1 MEVPM
6 RWHSLRALRRNGLA
20 LAVLL
25 SLACRSAA
33 YADTQAPPASEAP
46 AARPATPPAAAP
58 ADAAPT
64 APAKAFSVKTDAQA
78 APAPDQAPSARPA
91 SPKPAAPK
99 PAAKPAAT
107 PKPVAVAKPAAPVA
121 PEPDPGQVY
130 IKPFPGSRQ
139 TARSSRNYDDY
150 WMALGKLHGE
160 SQADKVELLGGRW
173 THAGYLTS
181 AGPSVAEVFRHY
193 EAQVTKAGLEVVYSC
208 KGTECG
214 EGGRKTNGD
223 WWWLSDNRAYLAAR
237 LARPNGDL
245 WVAVHVYA
253 KTPKS
258 AVEHEIDVIE
268 VRPPAVPPPVR
279 NEAEVATLAKDLK
292 SDGRVVLRQIGFMN
306 GRANVLPESEPV
318 VKAIADLLA
327 RDPSL
332 KFYLVAH
339 SDDTGSWSANVD
351 LTKKRANAVVS
362 ILTRKFGVRPGRV
375 QPAGVGPLSPIASN
389 ANDEGRALN
398 CRIELVP
405 QGGGKAGGPAAARR

>member
-1 MEVPM
+1 
-6 RWHSLRALRRNGLA
+6 
-20 LAVLL
+20 
-25 SLACRSAA
+25 
-33 YADTQAPPASEAP
+33 
-46 AARPATPPAAAP
+46 
-58 ADAAPT
+58 
-64 APAKAFSVKTDAQA
+64 VKSDAQA
-78 APAPDQAPSARPA
+78 APAPDQAPSA
-91 SPKPAAPK
+91 KPVN
-99 PAAKPAAT
+99 AKPAAT
-107 PKPVAVAKPAAPVA
+107 KPAAKPKPVAVAKPALPAA
-121 PEPDPGQVY
+121 PESDPGQAY

-150 WMALGKLHGE
+150 WMALGRLHGE

-193 EAQVTKAGLEVVYSC
+193 ELQVTKAGLEIVYSC
-208 KGTECG
+208 NGVECG

-223 WWWLSDNRAYLAAR
+223 WWWLSDNRRYLAAR

-245 WVAVHVYA
+245 WVAVHVFA

-292 SDGRVVLRQIGFMN
+292 SDGRVVLRQIGFVD

-318 VKAIADLLA
+318 VKAIAAA
-327 RDPSL
+327 RAHPSL
-332 KFYLVAH
+332 GSGAH
-339 SDDTGSWSANVD
+339 SDDGGSWSANVD
-351 LTKKRANAVVS
+351 LTKKRANAVAS
-362 ILTRKFGVRPGRV
+362 MLTRKFGVRSGRV

-398 CRIELVP
+398 RRIELVP
-405 QGGGKAGGPAAARR
+405 QGAGKAGGPAAARR